1 MDEQGSANGVASQG
15 PAMPCC
21 CAHSICALLLAAC
34 QADVRRLAKAEK
46 AKERGN
52 QAFKQT
58 KYR

>member
-1 MDEQGSANGVASQG
+1 MLLVQNV
-15 PAMPCC
+15 
-21 CAHSICALLLAAC
+21 CAVLLAAC
-34 QADVRRLAKAEK
+34 QADARRLAKADK